1 MRNKCK
7 QGIVLITTM
16 LTVVL
21 IIMLLSSVVYSNF
34 GNMRLTSNFYGRE
47 EAIMAAQSGVEYA
60 VTKLQNN
67 ITWQGDDKN
76 YQLAS
81 AAKGVKI
88 VENSGNVWG
97 MLITPNGRRSFFR
110 IKFNYEDGPKGFDNM
125 DNTSDKTYIIRSP
138 YVSVNNL
145 YSRGMRTVYTAPL
158 NGVLRTQKYQ
168 DEYGKECI
176 KAAGNAK
183 KYELPKST
191 CALIVEGFS
200 GIGVRDLDLAKM
212 NELQKHL
219 DCSKGL
225 GINIVSN
232 VVEVYL
238 TFDPS
243 IACTSSVLGAGG
255 KISAKASNITIKN
268 AQGTSAPRLRSLKDL
283 RLTYKNI
290 SFDKGQAIVS
300 GTFYKNGTETKAGT
314 VSGSNYKVI
323 KASDKDTADI
333 AQIKWDDVTKANSEG
348 QKCTTIKGGVYIWRK
363 NDHNNSYTLTRY
375 DKNPFSKK
383 HGFRIKKNKSEEVN
397 GYGSAFQ
404 VDKAKATITISENIK
419 VEDGKSLTIIYDDSC
434 SQVTRPVVAFVKNS
448 PTDSDPI
455 LSADGDIT
463 IKGATLGSGSI
474 TSQNSISLQGPSI
487 LESDPG
493 VGVSV
498 YAKHDVN
505 FLPIESAT
513 QAVQE
518 QNKNVD
524 FNAGRQAYYG
534 YDTDNESF
542 SSGVAELL
550 TQAQKSSGASSI
562 TSEEAGEYLEY
573 YLYTNYKPTP
583 PGSEKITA
591 AVKPDLSSAQAA
603 ALQKALDSGKAAL
616 GSPIENAIRHYQD
629 TNSWAIYYQ
638 ASAAAANPTDKIVV
652 DSRADVKK
660 AQTFLD
666 TDVVSNNFRDYK
678 QQQLNRLLTRYG
690 KLRYSDQDI
699 SGMVYAWG
707 NVNLAI
713 GQNSTL
719 NLSGAM
725 VAYGQNPDKG
735 LPKGDKDH
743 GNITI
748 EANTI
753 GLTLD
758 ADYMNAFMASN
769 AQRKLKYAMYSNF

>member
-1 MRNKCK
+1 MRNKYK

-21 IIMLLSSVVYSNF
+21 VIMLLSSVVYSNF

-60 VTKLQNN
+60 LTKLQNN
-67 ITWQGDDKN
+67 IAWQGDDKN
-76 YQLAS
+76 YLLAS

-110 IKFNYEDGPKGFDNM
+110 IKFNYEDGPDGFDNM
-125 DNTSDKTYIIRSP
+125 DNTTDKNYIIRSP

-145 YSRGMRTVYTAPL
+145 YSRSMRTVYTAPL
-158 NGVLRTQKYQ
+158 NGVLRTQKYK
-168 DEYGKECI
+168 DEYKRERI
-176 KAAGNAK
+176 KAAGNTK
-183 KYELPKST
+183 SYELPKST

-200 GIGVRDLDLAKM
+200 GAGVRDLDLAKM
-212 NELQKHL
+212 NELQKYL
-219 DCSKGL
+219 DHSKGL
-225 GINIVSN
+225 GNNIVSN

-243 IACTSSVLGAGG
+243 FACTSSVLGAGG
-255 KISAKASNITIKN
+255 KISAQASNISIKN
-268 AQGTSAPRLRSLKDL
+268 AQGNAAPRLRSLKDL
-283 RLTYKNI
+283 SLTYKNI
-290 SFDKGQAIVS
+290 SFGKGQAIVS
-300 GTFYKNGTETKAGT
+300 GNFYKNGIETKAGT
-314 VSGSNYKVI
+314 VSGSNYSVI
-323 KASDKDTADI
+323 KASEEDTDDI
-333 AQIKWDDVTKANSEG
+333 AQIKWDDVTKADSEG
-348 QKCTTIKGGVYIWRK
+348 QECTTIKGGVYIWRK
-363 NDHNNSYTLTRY
+363 NEHNNNYTLTRY
-375 DKNPFSKK
+375 DKNPFGKK
-383 HGFRIKKNKSEEVN
+383 HGFRNKKNKSEEVH

-404 VDKAKATITISENIK
+404 IDKTKATIIISENIK
-419 VEDGKSLTIIYDDSC
+419 VEKGKSLTIIYDDSC
-434 SQVTRPVVAFVKNS
+434 SQVTRPVIAFVKNS

-474 TSQNSISLQGPSI
+474 TSQKSISLQGPSI

-498 YAKHDVN
+498 YAKNDIN

-513 QAVQE
+513 QAVQD
-518 QNKNVD
+518 QNKNVN

-534 YDTDNESF
+534 YDTDNDAF
-542 SSGVAELL
+542 SLGASELL
-550 TQAQKSSGASSI
+550 LRAKKNDSAACITNEEASS
-562 TSEEAGEYLEY
+562 YLEY

-583 PGSEKITA
+583 PGSEKIST
-591 AVKPDLSSAQAA
+591 VTKPTLSSAQAT
-603 ALQKALDSGKAAL
+603 ALQKALESGKAVA
-616 GSPIENAIRHYQD
+616 GSPIEAAIHHYQD
-629 TNSWAIYYQ
+629 TSSWSVYYQ
-638 ASAAAANPTDKIVV
+638 TSNTTSNPTDKIVV
-652 DSRADVKK
+652 DSRSDVKK
-660 AQTFLD
+660 VQTFLD
-666 TDVVSNNFRDYK
+666 DEVATNNFRDYK
-678 QQQLNRLLTRYG
+678 QQQLNKLLTRYG

-707 NVNLAI
+707 NINLAI

-735 LPKGDKDH
+735 VPKGDKDH